1 MDEVESCEVLGVD
14 QLGFDLRTVT
24 LDGAQDGEVAPHL
37 RPAYATVAPPRP
49 SPAHLLTCSPA
60 HLLPAPCYTDTY
72 VHAHAPAQV
81 RRVGFKMPPQNLE
94 EALSLFMK
102 LFQETYERQQGWL
115 E

>member
-1 MDEVESCEVLGVD
+1 MD

-37 RPAYATVAPPRP
+37 RPAYATMAPPRP
-49 SPAHLLTCSPA
+49 SPA

-72 VHAHAPAQV
+72 VHAPAQV
-81 RRVGFKMPPQNLE
+81 RRVGFKMPPQNQE

-102 LFQETYERQQGWL
+102 LFQEVYERQQGWL

>member
-1 MDEVESCEVLGVD
+1 MNEVESCEVLGVD

-24 LDGAQDGEVAPHL
+24 LDGTQDGEVAPHL
-37 RPAYATVAPPRP
+37 RPTYATMAPPRP
-49 SPAHLLTCSPA
+49 SPAHPHTCSPVPCS
-60 HLLPAPCYTDTY
+60 LLHGPY
-72 VHAHAPAQV
+72 VHAHAQV

-102 LFQETYERQQGWL
+102 LFQEVYERQQGWL

>member
-37 RPAYATVAPPRP
+37 RPAYATMAPSRP
-49 SPAHLLTCSPA
+49 SPAHLLTSS
-60 HLLPAPCYTDTY
+60 LLPATHTDTY
-72 VHAHAPAQV
+72 VHAPAQV